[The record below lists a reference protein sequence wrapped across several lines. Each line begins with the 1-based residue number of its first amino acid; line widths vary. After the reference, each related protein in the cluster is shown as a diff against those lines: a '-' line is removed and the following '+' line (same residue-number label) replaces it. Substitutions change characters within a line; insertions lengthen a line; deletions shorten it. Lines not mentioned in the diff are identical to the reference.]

1 MSLIIYIIISL
12 CISCLVWKQRNRFI
26 LNPDSLHKQ
35 WLFRL
40 AIIFPLVSSVYF
52 IAWLG
57 AAYPFRWDAYGYSTF
72 LEINKFSLGILAL
85 SPILGAF
92 VVSAHRSI
100 QTTKQ
105 IEVTEKKNIADL
117 YYSKRK
123 FIIEQLEDLT
133 FQFPHRIDNA
143 NYIYGLF
150 RKYENFN
157 DRKNNELYSEIDSE
171 ISEIRNIT
179 DNIDSIIKNKSERNI
194 KKPKEEYAEFHHE
207 ILNIPYKINIILN
220 KCGILLKYE
229 LKIEE
234 IINQQDK
241 EYSRK
246 PGETITKKSLAI
258 YKNRINLI
266 RDIKIELSK
275 IHKSLHEFFSIIL
288 LDEDIL
294 ETLPSLNKIA
304 YTTKDNLNKN

>member
-1 MSLIIYIIISL
+1 
-12 CISCLVWKQRNRFI
+12 
-26 LNPDSLHKQ
+26 
-35 WLFRL
+35 
-40 AIIFPLVSSVYF
+40 
-52 IAWLG
+52 
-57 AAYPFRWDAYGYSTF
+57 
-72 LEINKFSLGILAL
+72 
-85 SPILGAF
+85 
-92 VVSAHRSI
+92 
-100 QTTKQ
+100 
-105 IEVTEKKNIADL
+105 
-117 YYSKRK
+117 
-123 FIIEQLEDLT
+123 
-133 FQFPHRIDNA
+133 
-143 NYIYGLF
+143 
-150 RKYENFN
+150 ENFN